1 MTQGINR
8 AVEYPLQGE
17 DLVQL
22 TRDHVATLA
31 RLGQSRLESA
41 HV

>member
-1 MTQGINR
+1 MR
-8 AVEYPLQGE
+8 AAEYPLQGD

-22 TRDHVATLA
+22 TREHVAALA
-31 RLGQSRLESA
+31 RLGQSRLEPA